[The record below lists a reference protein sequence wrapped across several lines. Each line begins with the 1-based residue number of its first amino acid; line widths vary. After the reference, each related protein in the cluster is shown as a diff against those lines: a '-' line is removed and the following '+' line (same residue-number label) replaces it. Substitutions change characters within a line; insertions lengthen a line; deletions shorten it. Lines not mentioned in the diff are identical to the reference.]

1 MLANLGETSDI
12 QEMLKIFR
20 GQFMSQGTKEGKS
33 HYILIINFNRVKKV
47 VNI

>member
-1 MLANLGETSDI
+1 MSANLGETSDI
-12 QEMLKIFR
+12 EGMLKIFR

-33 HYILIINFNRVKKV
+33 HYILIINFNHVKKI